1 MTMPDEHYVTW
12 GEFHAGVEALAMA
25 IDGSATDVIVGVA
38 RGGLPG
44 AVALSHRLN
53 AALEVIRA
61 DYYEG
66 KEQQEELHVGEV
78 ELGEYS
84 NVLIFD
90 DIVDT
95 GRTMTAVRDE
105 VVTSVAGIV
114 ETAALHVKPD
124 REITPDYWLEETD
137 EWVVY
142 PWEDMYE

>member
-1 MTMPDEHYVTW
+1 MAEERYVTW
-12 GEFHAGVEALAMA
+12 GEFHAGVEAIAMA
-25 IDGSATDVIVGVA
+25 VDDSAVDVIVGVA

-44 AVALSHRLN
+44 AVALSHRLD
-53 AALEVIRA
+53 ASLEIIRA

-66 KEQQEELHVGEV
+66 KEQQEELHVGDV

-84 NVLIFD
+84 NVLVFD

-95 GRTMTAVRDE
+95 GETMEAVRQE

-114 ETAALHVKPD
+114 ETATLHVKPD
-124 REITPDYWLEETD
+124 RSMTPDYWLEETD

-142 PWEDMYE
+142 PWEDMYD